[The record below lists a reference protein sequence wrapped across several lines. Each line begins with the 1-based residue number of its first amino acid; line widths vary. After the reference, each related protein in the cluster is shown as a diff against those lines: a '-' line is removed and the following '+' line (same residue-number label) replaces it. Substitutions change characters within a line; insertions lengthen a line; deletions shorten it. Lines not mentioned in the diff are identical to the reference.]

1 MGQGLK
7 VIDINSTKEEVLE
20 AVKKRG
26 YALAYASDIVKLDKE
41 VVLEAVKQ
49 NGFALQYASR
59 AMKDDEDVVMAAL
72 SQCWEAVE
80 YASNKI
86 KYEIIQN
93 WLKSI
98 IKNKEVIK

>member
-1 MGQGLK
+1 MNL
-7 VIDINSTKEEVLE
+7 VTMIDINSTKEEVLKE
-20 AVKKRG
+20 VKERG
-26 YALAYASDIVKLDKE
+26 WALAYASDIMKLDKE
-41 VVLEAVKQ
+41 VVLEAVSQ

-72 SQCWEAVE
+72 SQRWEAVE

-93 WLKSI
+93 WLKFA